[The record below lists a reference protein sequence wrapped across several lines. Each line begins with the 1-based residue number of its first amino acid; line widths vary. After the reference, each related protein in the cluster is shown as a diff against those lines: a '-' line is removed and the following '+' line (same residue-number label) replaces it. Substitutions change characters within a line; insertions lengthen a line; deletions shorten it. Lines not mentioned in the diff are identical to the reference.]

1 MQKQRTCI
9 AKEVQIVEIITIVQ
23 IQENM
28 EMRYTRRARTV
39 TQAVVRGTA
48 ITLTFLARALLSSY
62 AGAITVVVRVQ
73 ACSVSAAATLVIATA
88 TFRSVRSWS
97 HFNVNLKYTSKTR
110 AKTLKTLENDKTNGK
125 SFKNVIKRL
134 KTQNGSLTILHTKI
148 LKFNMIELNK

>member
-1 MQKQRTCI
+1 MQ
-9 AKEVQIVEIITIVQ
+9 QITTMQ
-23 IQENM
+23 IQVNM

-39 TQAVVRGTA
+39 TQATVRGTA
-48 ITLTFLARALLSSY
+48 ITLPFLTRAILSSD
-62 AGAITVVVRVQ
+62 AEAFAMMVRMQ
-73 ACSVSAAATLVIATA
+73 ACSISSTTMVLATA
-88 TFRSVRSWS
+88 TIRSVRSWS